1 MRSLT
6 LKNII
11 SLFFL
16 FSFLLIRVADLH
28 AFSHFSDDI
37 GVECELCEI
46 IITHHQF
53 TPFSNH
59 DVESFEY
66 KPFIVCY
73 KETTNFNYTTL
84 NNCITLPKT
93 VYNKPPPSC

>member
-1 MRSLT
+1 MRSLS

-11 SLFFL
+11 SLFFV

-28 AFSHFSDDI
+28 AFSHFSDDD
-37 GVECELCEI
+37 GTDCELCEL
-46 IITHHQF
+46 IITHNQF

-59 DVESFEY
+59 DVENFDY
-66 KPFIVCY
+66 KLFIVCY
-73 KETTNFNYTTL
+73 KETTNSNYSAL
-84 NNCITLPKT
+84 NSCITLPKT